1 MLCVTPA
8 ALPIVHGNWPPS
20 WVSSAQE
27 ETRDGCSCWSTT
39 ERATWQTAMRP
50 ATWIYVLALAVGLIG
65 IAVAVVARRR
75 KPAPTTDANDT
86 DAA

>member
-1 MLCVTPA
+1 VSDAWRGSGVWIARAATVML
-8 ALPIVHGNWPPS
+8 IVASSVRFFGG
-20 WVSSAQE
+20 SSAS
-27 ETRDGCSCWSTT
+27 D
-39 ERATWQTAMRP
+39 TA